1 MYDAYNSM
9 YRTDNRA
16 VRPGDARS
24 DELTTEEPERPAA
37 QPSPLID
44 RIERQAAFL
53 NRNFE
58 LLHRRTAIHDR
69 LDRAEYLMLRTLT
82 SGEPGAAAPGGAGS
96 MDINRLATMLG
107 LDPSTA
113 GRQVAA
119 LRRKG
124 LVVASPDPADRRRSL
139 VTPTGE
145 GLERV
150 AQVRRLRAEGF
161 VELLDGWSEDDL
173 RTLGDMFQKY
183 NRAVARRYLTHE
195 P

>member
-1 MYDAYNSM
+1 M
-9 YRTDNRA
+9 YRTDKRA
-16 VRPGDARS
+16 VRPGNARS

-58 LLHRRTAIHDR
+58 LLHRRSTIHDR

-82 SGEPGAAAPGGAGS
+82 SGEPGATLGGAGP
-96 MDINRLATMLG
+96 MDINRLAAMLG

-124 LVVASPDPADRRRSL
+124 LVTTSPDPADRRRSL

-145 GLERV
+145 GLERA
-150 AQVRRLRAEGF
+150 AQVRGLRAEGF

-173 RTLGDMFQKY
+173 RALGDLFQKY

>member
-1 MYDAYNSM
+1 M
-9 YRTDNRA
+9 
-16 VRPGDARS
+16 
-24 DELTTEEPERPAA
+24 TTEEPERPAA
-37 QPSPLID
+37 ARPSPLID
-44 RIERQAAFL
+44 RIERQTAFL

-58 LLHRRTAIHDR
+58 LLHRRSTIHDH

-82 SGEPGAAAPGGAGS
+82 AGEPGAASPRDAGAT
-96 MDINRLATMLG
+96 DINRLATMLG

-124 LVVASPDPADRRRSL
+124 LVVTSPDPADRRRSL

-150 AQVRRLRAEGF
+150 ARVRRLRAEGF
-161 VELLDGWSEDDL
+161 GELLEGWSEDDL